1 MNHHT
6 FLKRYFSIPMRY
18 FLSEINKSPSP
29 LSSSASITPL
39 ALSSPFHRVQNN
51 LDQRTGQSST
61 NSAPALVNRSPFTR
75 SNNKK
80 SEPAKSSPT
89 LDLYTDFG
97 LVKEKSAYRQRDTS
111 LSKERCTPLIY
122 YVIFPPHEKISRH
135 RSKRIRRFFIQRT
148 SRLNAGISFS
158 LTFSQ
163 KATPHRSCCTIQRA
177 TVRADSISFLNSAF
191 DSAFSSPISP
201 FSMKSR

>member
-18 FLSEINKSPSP
+18 FLLEINEPPSP

-51 LDQRTGQSST
+51 LDPRTGQSST

-75 SNNKK
+75 SNDKK
-80 SEPAKSSPT
+80 SKPAKSSPT
-89 LDLYTDFG
+89 LDLYTDFS
-97 LVKEKSAYRQRDTS
+97 LVKEKSAYRQRDTF

-122 YVIFPPHEKISRH
+122 YVISPHEKISRH
-135 RSKRIRRFFIQRT
+135 HSKRIRRFFIQRT
-148 SRLNAGISFS
+148 SRLNTEITFS
-158 LTFSQ
+158 LTFTQ
-163 KATPHRSCCTIQRA
+163 KATPKLI
-177 TVRADSISFLNSAF
+177 
-191 DSAFSSPISP
+191 
-201 FSMKSR
+201 

>member
-6 FLKRYFSIPMRY
+6 FLRRYFPIPMRTFY
-18 FLSEINKSPSP
+18 WKSTDLHPP

-51 LDQRTGQSST
+51 LDPRTGQSST

-75 SNNKK
+75 SNDKK
-80 SEPAKSSPT
+80 SDPAKSSPT
-89 LDLYTDFG
+89 LDLYTDFS
-97 LVKEKSAYRQRDTS
+97 LIKEKSAYRQRDTS

-122 YVIFPPHEKISRH
+122 YVIPPHEKISRH

-148 SRLNAGISFS
+148 SRPNAGITFS
-158 LTFSQ
+158 LTFPQ
-163 KATPHRSCCTIQRA
+163 KASHHRSCCTIQRA
-177 TVRADSISFLNSAF
+177 TVRAASISFLNSAF

>member
-18 FLSEINKSPSP
+18 FLSEINESPSP

-75 SNNKK
+75 SNDKK

-89 LDLYTDFG
+89 LDLYTDFS

-111 LSKERCTPLIY
+111 LSKERCTPSYIMS
-122 YVIFPPHEKISRH
+122 FSPHEKISLQ
-135 RSKRIRRFFIQRT
+135 RSKRIRRFFIQGA
-148 SRLNAGISFS
+148 SRLNAGITFS
-158 LTFSQ
+158 LTIPQ

-177 TVRADSISFLNSAF
+177 TVRAASISFLNSAF

>member
-6 FLKRYFSIPMRY
+6 FLKRYFSIFIRY
-18 FLSEINKSPSP
+18 FLLEINEPPSP

-51 LDQRTGQSST
+51 LDPRTGQSSA

-75 SNNKK
+75 SNDKK

-89 LDLYTDFG
+89 LDLYTDFS

-122 YVIFPPHEKISRH
+122 YVISPHEKISRH

-148 SRLNAGISFS
+148 SRLNAGITFS
-158 LTFSQ
+158 LTFPQ

-177 TVRADSISFLNSAF
+177 TVRAASISFLNSAF
-191 DSAFSSPISP
+191 DSAFSSPIFP

>member
-6 FLKRYFSIPMRY
+6 FPSATFPSPCAT
-18 FLSEINKSPSP
+18 FLLEINESPSP

-39 ALSSPFHRVQNN
+39 ALSSLFHRVQNN
-51 LDQRTGQSST
+51 LDPRTEQSSA

-75 SNNKK
+75 SNDKK

-89 LDLYTDFG
+89 LDLYTDFS

-122 YVIFPPHEKISRH
+122 YVISPMKKSPDTVQNASGDFLFKEH
-135 RSKRIRRFFIQRT
+135 RD
-148 SRLNAGISFS
+148 
-158 LTFSQ
+158 LTQGLLF
-163 KATPHRSCCTIQRA
+163 H
-177 TVRADSISFLNSAF
+177 
-191 DSAFSSPISP
+191 
-201 FSMKSR
+201 

>member
-18 FLSEINKSPSP
+18 FLSEINESPSP

-51 LDQRTGQSST
+51 LDQRTGQSSA

-75 SNNKK
+75 SNDKK
-80 SEPAKSSPT
+80 SKPAKSSPT
-89 LDLYTDFG
+89 LDLYTDFS
-97 LVKEKSAYRQRDTS
+97 LVKEKSAYRQRDPS

-122 YVIFPPHEKISRH
+122 YVISPMKKSPDTVQNASGD
-135 RSKRIRRFFIQRT
+135 FFIQRT
-148 SRLNAGISFS
+148 SRLNAGITFS
-158 LTFSQ
+158 LTFPQ

-177 TVRADSISFLNSAF
+177 TVRAASISFLNSAF

>member
-1 MNHHT
+1 
-6 FLKRYFSIPMRY
+6 MRY
-18 FLSEINKSPSP
+18 FLLEINEPPSP
-29 LSSSASITPL
+29 LSPSASITPL

-51 LDQRTGQSST
+51 LDPRTGQSST

-75 SNNKK
+75 SNDKK
-80 SEPAKSSPT
+80 IRARKIFTDLGLIYRLQSDKREICISPT
-89 LDLYTDFG
+89 RHFT
-97 LVKEKSAYRQRDTS
+97 VKRKMH
-111 LSKERCTPLIY
+111 TPHILCH
-122 YVIFPPHEKISRH
+122 FPHEKISRY

-148 SRLNAGISFS
+148 SRLNAGITFS
-158 LTFSQ
+158 LTFTQ

-177 TVRADSISFLNSAF
+177 TVRAASISFLNSAF

>member
-18 FLSEINKSPSP
+18 FSLEINEPPSP

-51 LDQRTGQSST
+51 LDPRTGQSSA

-75 SNNKK
+75 SNDKK

-89 LDLYTDFG
+89 LDLYTNFS

-111 LSKERCTPLIY
+111 LSKERCTPSYIMS
-122 YVIFPPHEKISRH
+122 FPHKKSPDTVQNASGDFLFKEH
-135 RSKRIRRFFIQRT
+135 RD
-148 SRLNAGISFS
+148 
-158 LTFSQ
+158 LTQGLLF
-163 KATPHRSCCTIQRA
+163 H
-177 TVRADSISFLNSAF
+177 
-191 DSAFSSPISP
+191 
-201 FSMKSR
+201 